1 MSNKPFIS
9 LKSIFKSYDRN
20 NKVLSNFDLDI
31 EEGSFVSILGS
42 SGSGKSTILNLI
54 SGFIKPDTGKIFLNG
69 IDIKDIPPNQRPTA
83 TVFQDYALFPH
94 MNVFENIAF
103 GLRKMWTEKEGV
115 SNESLMKIKTLHN
128 LAIEKSN
135 GKIKKINS
143 RIDSLSR
150 KALLMKSK
158 LRRMNRQSFLYRVK
172 FWYFRSYVD
181 RINDLDYW
189 KSYWEYYP
197 ILAHNKLVN
206 KYSRRPF
213 NEEEIRERVKD
224 IISLV
229 GLEGKE
235 NCKHSS
241 LSGGQQQ
248 RVALARAIITK
259 PKILLLDEPLSA
271 LDEEVREKLQLEI
284 KRLHKQLKITFI
296 LITHNQKEALL
307 LSDKIV
313 VLKKGKIEQIGTPSE
328 LYDSPINRWVAS
340 FMGKANIFLG
350 TYKGPGVVLVGNK
363 EFITDVKEGFAEN
376 ELVYVMIRPEDYDV
390 VEASQGIVSVQVVE
404 AIYKGQLWELRCNFL
419 NEIIYVEAINE
430 VSIGRTVGLIWD
442 AMDVHVMKLDSSV

>member
-1 MSNKPFIS
+1 MSEKVFIS
-9 LKSIFKSYDRN
+9 LRSINKTYDRKN
-20 NKVLSNFDLDI
+20 RVLSNFDLDI

-54 SGFIKPDTGKIFLNG
+54 SGFIKPDSGKILLNG
-69 IDIKDIPPNQRPTA
+69 IDIKDIPPYHRPTA

-94 MNVFENIAF
+94 MNVFENISF
-103 GLRKMWTEKEGV
+103 GLKKMFTNKSNVTKEV
-115 SNESLMKIKTLHN
+115 LDNTKRLHN

-135 GKIKKINS
+135 KKLEKLNVQIKY
-143 RIDSLSR
+143 LSN
-150 KALLMKSK
+150 KALKLKKSIRELDKESVFYK
-158 LRRMNRQSFLYRVK
+158 LKL
-172 FWYFRSYVD
+172 WYLKSYIF

-197 ILAHNKLVN
+197 ILQQKKLSN
-206 KYSRRPF
+206 KYLQRPL
-213 NEEEIRERVKD
+213 NQKEINDRVRN

-235 NCKHSS
+235 KVKHSS

-271 LDEEVREKLQLEI
+271 LDEEVREKLQLEL
-284 KRLHKQLKITFI
+284 KRLHKQLKITFV

-313 VLKKGKIEQIGTPSE
+313 VMRKGNVEQIGTPSE
-328 LYDSPINRWVAS
+328 LYDSPTNKWVAS
-340 FMGKANIFLG
+340 FMGKANIFNGVYLR
-350 TYKGPGVVLVGNK
+350 PGAVLVGDK
-363 EFITDVKEGFAEN
+363 EFITDVREGFTAN
-376 ELVYVMIRPEDYDV
+376 EKVYVMIRPEDYDV
-390 VEASQGIVSVQVVE
+390 VDSSRGIVSVQVID
-404 AIYKGQLWELRCNFL
+404 AIYKGQLWELRCQLFE
-419 NEIIYVEAINE
+419 EIIYVEAINE
-430 VSIGRTVGLIWD
+430 VMIGKTVGLVWD
-442 AMDVHVMKLDSSV
+442 AMDVHVMKLDA